1 MNNNAA
7 CVQAL
12 RQPYHSYRYPF
23 QGLYLIKA
31 KTTVCSKPEKHMF
44 ENNISYAI
52 LNRICHEVITANET
66 ENGNLIVII
75 KNTKGT

>member
-1 MNNNAA
+1 MNEENY
-7 CVQAL
+7 QIIFDFSIMSSFFL
-12 RQPYHSYRYPF
+12 R
-23 QGLYLIKA
+23 IKRIMY
-31 KTTVCSKPEKHMF
+31 S
-44 ENNISYAI
+44 ENIERNKNPKNQI

>member
-1 MNNNAA
+1 MNEENY
-7 CVQAL
+7 QIIFDFSIMSSFFL
-12 RQPYHSYRYPF
+12 R
-23 QGLYLIKA
+23 IKRILNSENIERNK
-31 KTTVCSKPEKHMF
+31 KTK
-44 ENNISYAI
+44 NQI